1 MYRNWLKDK
10 MGKTCNQLS
19 PIFHQQKI
27 ISSTCTL
34 IAFIYFYAMEHSL
47 NIGYAKYQAI
57 FEEYGIQDL
66 HKIAQ
71 AWQETHRY
79 YHSETHLAFLLGEIE
94 KLFQAQKLNQEHYA
108 VMVVAAFFHDIVYDP
123 TRQDNE
129 LQSAQVFEQMSS
141 EHLNRA
147 LIKEII
153 LDTQH
158 HQGKGV
164 LSKQFSELDMRV
176 VTHSSFEE
184 LLVWEKQIFKEYQYL
199 DYSLYREGR
208 IKLLEKFIKEYPQN
222 ATHLK
227 FLVAYLGQYRPKIG
241 VYPGSFYPFHNGHL
255 NILEKAEAVFDKVI
269 IAQGINPDKQDTKQN
284 KIESKTLKYR
294 QTEHFQG
301 FLTNYLTSKEKF
313 ADITLVRG
321 LRNGDDLDYEVNQL
335 RFMDDMKK
343 DLKVVFLPCDK
354 EYEHIS
360 SSSIKNLDKI
370 DPNFSKRYIP
380 E

>member
-1 MYRNWLKDK
+1 MK
-10 MGKTCNQLS
+10 
-19 PIFHQQKI
+19 
-27 ISSTCTL
+27 
-34 IAFIYFYAMEHSL
+34 HSQD
-47 NIGYAKYQAI
+47 IDYEKYQAI
-57 FEEYGIQDL
+57 FEEYGIKDP
-66 HKIAQ
+66 HKIAS
-71 AWQETHRY
+71 AWQEAHRH
-79 YHSETHLAFLLGEIE
+79 YHSEMHLAFLLDEIE
-94 KLFQAQKLNQEHYA
+94 KYLQAQKLNPEHYGVL
-108 VMVVAAFFHDIVYDP
+108 VMAAFFHDIVYDP
-123 TRQDNE
+123 TQQDNE
-129 LQSAQVFEQMSS
+129 AQSVKVFEQMTTKT
-141 EHLNRA
+141 HPNRA

-158 HQGKGV
+158 HQGSGV
-164 LSKQFSELDMRV
+164 LSKQFSALDMRV
-176 VTHSSFEE
+176 VTDSSFEE
-184 LLVWEKQIFKEYQYL
+184 LLTWERQIFKEYQFL
-199 DYSLYREGR
+199 DYSLYKEGR
-208 IKLLEKFIKEYPQN
+208 IQLLEKFIKEYPQN
-222 ATHLK
+222 ANNLK
-227 FLVAYLGQYRPKIG
+227 FLVAYLQQHRPKIG
-241 VYPGSFYPFHNGHL
+241 IYPGSFYPFHNGHL

-269 IAQGINPDKQDTKQN
+269 IARGINPDKQAINQN

-294 QTEHFQG
+294 QIENFQG

>member
-1 MYRNWLKDK
+1 MK
-10 MGKTCNQLS
+10 
-19 PIFHQQKI
+19 
-27 ISSTCTL
+27 
-34 IAFIYFYAMEHSL
+34 HSQ
-47 NIGYAKYQAI
+47 NIDYTKYQAI
-57 FEEYGIQDL
+57 FEEYGIQNPQA
-66 HKIAQ
+66 IAA

-79 YHSETHLAFLLGEIE
+79 YHSETHLAFLLDEIE
-94 KLFQAQKLNQEHYA
+94 KLLKAQKLNPEHYA
-108 VMVVAAFFHDIVYDP
+108 VLVMAAFFHDIVYDP

-129 LQSAQVFEQMSS
+129 LQSAQMFEEMTS
-141 EHLNRA
+141 EHLNRT

-158 HQGKGV
+158 HQAKGI
-164 LSKQFSELDMRV
+164 LSKQFCELDMRI

-184 LLVWEKQIFKEYQYL
+184 LLLWEKQIFKEYQYL
-199 DYSLYREGR
+199 DYGIYKEGR
-208 IKLLEKFIKEYPQN
+208 IQVLEKFIKTYPEN
-222 ATHLK
+222 ATNLK
-227 FLVAYLGQYRPKIG
+227 FLVAYLKQHRPKIG

-255 NILEKAEAVFDKVI
+255 NILQKAEAVFDKVI
-269 IAQGINPDKQDTKQN
+269 IARGINPDKQDINQS

-294 QTEHFQG
+294 QIENFQG

-313 ADITLVRG
+313 ADISLVRG

-370 DPNFSKRYIP
+370 DPDFSKRYIP